1 MPMARPTAACVWR
14 VDGHSAAMIRL
25 LFLFAV
31 IFAIIALFTRKP
43 GPRRA
48 FYAFLAFLVTYAIL
62 KATGLI
68 DAWAPDRMG

>member
-1 MPMARPTAACVWR
+1 
-14 VDGHSAAMIRL
+14 MIRI

-31 IFAIIALFTRKP
+31 VFAVIALITRQVAM
-43 GPRRA
+43 RRA

>member
-1 MPMARPTAACVWR
+1 
-14 VDGHSAAMIRL
+14 MIRIL
-25 LFLFAV
+25 LLFAV
-31 IFAIIALFTRKP
+31 VFAIVALLTRNL
-43 GPRRA
+43 RMRVA